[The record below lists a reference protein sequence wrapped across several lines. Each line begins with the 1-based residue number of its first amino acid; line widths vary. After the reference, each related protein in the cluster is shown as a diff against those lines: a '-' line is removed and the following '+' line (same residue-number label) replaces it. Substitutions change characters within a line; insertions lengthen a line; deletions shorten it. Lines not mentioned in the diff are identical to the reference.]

1 MEHEHPSVLRHD
13 LETCGSMVTPS
24 RLAVLVSPAVA
35 ADPVRELEG
44 WIEDARKGGL
54 HHPAAAAFVTA
65 TPDGRPSARTVTLK
79 RIEPAALVFT
89 TALWTRKA
97 SELRANPHVALL
109 WHWPALGRQVHVT
122 GEAEL
127 AERTLAHALFAERA
141 FDHRLQT
148 LVSRQGEPIAAL
160 APLRARMI
168 DLRESMDEP
177 PRCPAEWGAIR
188 VVPAMIEFWREARD
202 RLHERRLY
210 QRDAGRWS
218 MTRLAP

>member
-1 MEHEHPSVLRHD
+1 M
-13 LETCGSMVTPS
+13 
-24 RLAVLVSPAVA
+24 A
-35 ADPVRELEG
+35 ADPLRELER

-54 HHPAAAAFVTA
+54 REPAAAAFVTA
-65 TPDGRPSARTVTLK
+65 TPEGRPSARMVTLK
-79 RIEPAALVFT
+79 RIEPAALLFT

-97 SELRANPHVALL
+97 TELRANPHVALL

-141 FDHRLQT
+141 LDHRLQT
-148 LVSRQGEPIAAL
+148 LVSRQGAPIAAL

-168 DLRESMDEP
+168 DLRESIKAP
-177 PRCPAEWGAIR
+177 PQCPAEWGAIR
-188 VVPAMIEFWREARD
+188 ITPAAVEFWCEARD
-202 RLHERRLY
+202 RLHERRLFE
-210 QRDAGRWS
+210 RGAGRWT